1 MRLLIRP
8 DMATVM
14 SLFGTSEWLLFG
26 LWVLALVWPISYAI
40 RHRTSLALSIT
51 VGLLLAYLVQVLCEL
66 AVANGWVGGWLWWDF
81 VLRPNR
87 IDGGAW
93 FHTLFSA
100 GFLHSRYD
108 PTHVL
113 GNILVI
119 ALVGIPLEQR
129 LGMRRFATVYLI
141 GLFGGSF
148 AWFIFNSSSSTPS
161 LGASGAAF
169 GLFGAYLAG
178 WPKDEIPFPLILIR
192 KWPVLYLA
200 LFYFGME
207 VFRAYSTSNL
217 GLNQPSDVAHM
228 AHLGGFVT
236 TYLLLPFVAKGGPYA
251 LGIEDGGPTSSSG
264 ERSRLNQIKSAMI
277 DMSQIVDPWTARKM
291 DIPRNIRDPLR
302 SLLASADE
310 PETRLAWMEHLADV
324 AECPDCQAPLGVVER
339 TSGPQIQ
346 CSVEPD
352 HLTWPE

>member
-1 MRLLIRP
+1 MPLLFRQ
-8 DMATVM
+8 DMAAVM

-40 RHRTSLALSIT
+40 RYRTSLALSIT
-51 VGLLLAYLVQVLCEL
+51 VGLLLAYLVQVMGEF
-66 AVANGWVGGWLWWDF
+66 AIDREWVGGWLWWDF
-81 VLRPNR
+81 VLIPNR

-119 ALVGIPLEQR
+119 ALVGVPLEQR
-129 LGMRRFATVYLI
+129 LGMRRFAAVYLI

-148 AWFIFNSSSSTPS
+148 AWFMFNLESPTPS

-192 KWPVLYLA
+192 KWPVIYLA
-200 LFYFGME
+200 LFYFAME
-207 VFRAYSTSNL
+207 VFRAYTTI
-217 GLNQPSDVAHM
+217 GLNQVSDVAHM
-228 AHLGGFVT
+228 AHLGGFVAA
-236 TYLLLPFVAKGGPYA
+236 YILLPIVAKGGPYA
-251 LGIEDGGPTSSSG
+251 LGVEDGGPTNSSS
-264 ERSRLNQIKSAMI
+264 ERSRLNQIKSVMI
-277 DMSQIVDPWTARKM
+277 DMSQAVDPWTARKM

-310 PETRLAWMEHLADV
+310 PETRLAWMEHIAEV
-324 AECPDCQAPLGVVER
+324 AECPDCQAPIGVVER
-339 TSGPQIQ
+339 SSGPQIQ
-346 CSVEPD
+346 CSVEPE
-352 HLTWPE
+352 HLNWPE

>member
-1 MRLLIRP
+1 
-8 DMATVM
+8 MATVM

-26 LWVLALVWPISYAI
+26 LWVFALVWPITYAI

-51 VGLLLAYLVQVLCEL
+51 VGLLLAYLVQVICQF
-66 AVANGWVGGWLWWDF
+66 AYVNGWVGVWLWGDF
-81 VLRPNR
+81 VLIPNR
-87 IDGGAW
+87 ISGAAW
-93 FHTLFSA
+93 FHTFFSA
-100 GFLHSRYD
+100 GFLHSQYD
-108 PTHVL
+108 ATHVL

-119 ALVGIPLEQR
+119 ALVGVPLEQR
-129 LGMRRFATVYLI
+129 LGTRRFALVYGI

-148 AWFIFNSSSSTPS
+148 AWFLFNSTSGNQS

-200 LFYFGME
+200 LFYFAME
-207 VFRAYSTSNL
+207 VFRAYTTL
-217 GLNQPSDVAHM
+217 GLNQASDVAHM
-228 AHLGGFVT
+228 AHLGGFLA
-236 TYLLLPFVAKGGPYA
+236 TYILLPVIAKNGPYP

-264 ERSRLNQIKSAMI
+264 ERSRLNQIRSVMV
-277 DMSQIVDPWTARKM
+277 DMSSSVDPWTARGIE
-291 DIPRNIRDPLR
+291 IPRTIRDPLR

-310 PETRLAWMEHLADV
+310 PETRLAWMEHLADA

-339 TSGPQIQ
+339 ASGPQLQ
-346 CSVEPD
+346 CSKVPE
-352 HLTWPE
+352 HLNWPE